1 VAAGHGITLAHRLN
15 VLLNPDLVT
24 AVPLS
29 GDAPVRHIQ
38 AAIMRN
44 QRAPAA
50 RAVID
55 ALQEIG
61 AQRARQPSRNG
72 IL

>member
-1 VAAGHGITLAHRLN
+1 MAAGHGLALAHRLN

-29 GDAPVRHIQ
+29 GDAPVRHNQ
-38 AAIMRN
+38 AAIMRG

-55 ALQEIG
+55 DLHEIG
-61 AQRARQPSRNG
+61 AQRADAVP
-72 IL
+72 